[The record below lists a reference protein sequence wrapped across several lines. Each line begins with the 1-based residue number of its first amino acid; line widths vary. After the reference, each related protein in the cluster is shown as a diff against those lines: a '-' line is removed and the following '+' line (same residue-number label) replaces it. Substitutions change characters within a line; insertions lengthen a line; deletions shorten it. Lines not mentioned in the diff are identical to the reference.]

1 VKKSVLKKTL
11 VVCLFFFGQLCYSI
25 PGLTIDWEDNIL
37 TIKSPQLPEGSVQ
50 IWYLEAF
57 CRPNSHNRDWEETS
71 IAHKTE
77 LISASTD
84 SKKIV
89 LHSKLNNGVLAKH
102 TLTVVEDGISFEV
115 ELKNPTQTPSDV
127 AWAQPCMRVDHFTG
141 LGQEDYL
148 QKSFLFFDGKPK
160 LLTEL
165 PQWSEEALYTPGQVW
180 KPADISSKDV
190 NPRPLSTLIPDNG
203 LIGCFSQDDQLVLA
217 TAWEPWQELFQ
228 GVIVCLHSD
237 FHIGGL
243 HPNESKHI
251 KGKIYIMTNDIDALL
266 EHYEN
271 DF

>member
-1 VKKSVLKKTL
+1 MKNTVLEKIL
-11 VVCLFFFGQLCYSI
+11 PICLFLIGQLCYSI

-37 TIKSPQLPEGSVQ
+37 IIKSPQLPEGSVE

-57 CRPNSHNRDWEETS
+57 CRPDSHNRDWEKTS
-71 IAHKTE
+71 IAHETKH
-77 LISASTD
+77 ISTSKD
-84 SKKIV
+84 GKKIV
-89 LHSKLNNGVLAKH
+89 LESKLNDGVVAKH
-102 TLTVVEDGISFEV
+102 TITVVEDGVSFDV
-115 ELKNPTQTPSDV
+115 VLTNPTQTPSDV
-127 AWAQPCMRVDHFTG
+127 AWAQPCIRVDTFTG
-141 LGQEDYL
+141 LGQEDYV
-148 QKSFLFFDGKPK
+148 QKSFVFFDGKPT

-180 KPADISSKDV
+180 KPNDVSSEDV
-190 NPRPLSTLIPDNG
+190 NPRPLSTLTPDNG
-203 LIGCFSQDDQLVLA
+203 LIGCFSQDDQLLLA

-243 HPNESKHI
+243 QPMESKRI
-251 KGKIYIMTNDIDALL
+251 EGKIYIMKNDIDALL